1 MAKRSIIRFEDVRDR
16 IVEVRGQKCIL
27 DFAVAELYG
36 VETKRINEAVK
47 NNPRKFPPGWV
58 FEIDKN
64 ELADLWSKFSTANG
78 ADNQGDSGLR
88 SKISTA
94 NMPSP
99 RSRVLPKAFTERG
112 IYMLATILSGDQAIE
127 TTLSIVDTFAKLHE
141 LRRTI
146 SQLAQNPEEKQQ
158 KSLLKKSGDIVD
170 NLFGDTLETDET
182 ETEIELNFAVLKL
195 KHKVKRKKQ

>member
-58 FEIDKN
+58 LEIDKN

-99 RSRVLPKAFTERG
+99 RSRVLPKA
-112 IYMLATILSGDQAIE
+112 
-127 TTLSIVDTFAKLHE
+127 
-141 LRRTI
+141 
-146 SQLAQNPEEKQQ
+146 
-158 KSLLKKSGDIVD
+158 
-170 NLFGDTLETDET
+170 
-182 ETEIELNFAVLKL
+182 
-195 KHKVKRKKQ
+195 